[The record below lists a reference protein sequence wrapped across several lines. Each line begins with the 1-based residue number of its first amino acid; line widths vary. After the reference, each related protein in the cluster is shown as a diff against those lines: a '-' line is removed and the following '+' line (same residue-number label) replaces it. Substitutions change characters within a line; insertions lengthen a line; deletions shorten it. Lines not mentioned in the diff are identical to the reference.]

1 MYASAGSVLK
11 CQNNVACHIRRAPR
25 HQNGT
30 ILLQQ
35 LHWLPICEWIKYKI
49 ACMCCNA
56 ITGSAPSYL
65 SELLHFSPFHWD
77 FGHLQLPPGLSWV
90 FLPGLHVILNFHF
103 TGATWSPTLSPYTSR
118 DYQHRDHAPQDT
130 AALGSVIFRMED
142 HHVPKVAL
150 YGQLATMT
158 QGYHWRGTMTK
169 KDPHHLWHRPPPVAN
184 ASSRL

>member
-65 SELLHFSPFHWD
+65 SELLHLYSPCRSLRSSGNMRDAWNGLKTIAGHSKPKFKSSNKPGDKQKKLSDELND
-77 FGHLQLPPGLSWV
+77 FCCWFDTQDFRKVVNDVEDFDFEIDVKIVEGIFLKLKGPIKAV
-90 FLPGLHVILNFHF
+90 FVCNGPLKIDPI
-103 TGATWSPTLSPYTSR
+103 
-118 DYQHRDHAPQDT
+118 
-130 AALGSVIFRMED
+130 M
-142 HHVPKVAL
+142 KV
-150 YGQLATMT
+150 
-158 QGYHWRGTMTK
+158 
-169 KDPHHLWHRPPPVAN
+169 
-184 ASSRL
+184 